1 MRFLHTVLCKSRSYR
16 TCYFEAEM
24 KKERRHTPRE
34 LMEMTIEVMQQSVPE
49 PRIDGK
55 ASPLIVIFAQHAEQ
69 KSSEP
74 DWVELKRQRL

>member
-1 MRFLHTVLCKSRSYR
+1 
-16 TCYFEAEM
+16 
-24 KKERRHTPRE
+24 
-34 LMEMTIEVMQQSVPE
+34 MEMTIEVMQQSAPE
-49 PRIDGK
+49 PRTDGK